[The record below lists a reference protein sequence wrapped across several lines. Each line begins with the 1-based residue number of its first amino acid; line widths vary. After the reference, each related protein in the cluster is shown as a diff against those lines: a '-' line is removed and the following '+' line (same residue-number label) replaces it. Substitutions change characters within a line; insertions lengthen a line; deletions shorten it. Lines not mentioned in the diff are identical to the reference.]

1 MEVLRVNGLTKTYG
15 SLIAVNNLNF
25 SLKRGEVYG
34 ILGPNGSGKT
44 TTLAML
50 SEAIHPSSGEFLW
63 FGKDSGLNQRSKLG
77 IMLEKPNFYD
87 YLSAKDNLK
96 IIADIRGV
104 DYSEIDIVLKRI
116 GLFERRNSHFKTFS
130 LGMKQRLAIG
140 AAVLGDPQ
148 VLILDEP
155 TNGLDP
161 EGIAEVRE
169 LIRKMAGEEKTI
181 LLASHLLDEVQKVCT
196 QMIVLKKG
204 NIIYDG
210 SVNANAKNEI
220 IIELMAEDIAAL
232 TEVLKQSVDFAN
244 FERKKE
250 MIFVKTAPNITT
262 SILNAYMQQHDILL
276 SHLAYKK
283 QSLEEDIF
291 EILNEIR

>member
-1 MEVLRVNGLTKTYG
+1 MEVLKVNGLTKTYG
-15 SLIAVNNLNF
+15 SLTAVNNLTF

-50 SEAIHPSSGEFLW
+50 SEAIHPSSGNFLW
-63 FGKDSGLNQRSKLG
+63 FGENSGLNQRSKLG

-116 GLFERRNSHFKTFS
+116 GLFERCNSRFKTYS

-161 EGIAEVRE
+161 EGIAEVRD

-210 SVNANAKNEI
+210 SVNVKANNEI
-220 IIELMAEDIAAL
+220 IIELMAEDITAL
-232 TEVLKQSVDFAN
+232 TEALKQSTDFTN
-244 FERKKE
+244 FEHKKE

-262 SILNAYMQQHDILL
+262 SNLNAYMQQHGILL

>member
-1 MEVLRVNGLTKTYG
+1 MEVLKVNGLTKTYG
-15 SLIAVNNLNF
+15 SLIAVNNLTF

-50 SEAIHPSSGEFLW
+50 SEAIHPSSGNFLW
-63 FGKDSGLNQRSKLG
+63 FGEDSGLNQRSKLG

-116 GLFERRNSHFKTFS
+116 GLFERRNSRFKTYS

-210 SVNANAKNEI
+210 SVNVNAKNEI
-220 IIELMAEDIAAL
+220 IIEIMAEDIAAL
-232 TEVLKQSVDFAN
+232 TEVLKQSVDFTN

-250 MIFVKTAPNITT
+250 MIFVKTASNITT